1 MPKGKQDDHWDFL
14 AADLGAKP
22 QEADVRPSGAD
33 EDAELPEPD
42 SLNEQST
49 ESATDHAPEQPEPSP
64 QAETRRDSGGGR
76 VISGFGYR
84 RGPVDWA
91 HLARELGVEAIEEVS
106 EPIPTAEVIEDRQS
120 AVVET
125 VEWEA
130 AKAPA
135 RSETAASPPARPGL
149 SGFGAGILDDAE
161 LVAPVDASAEVE
173 HPQTSSETADQ
184 EEERKGRRRRRRRKP
199 KSHPEEVGG
208 GEMGEA
214 VAQAGGEP
222 ATEEAEQ
229 AGEEERSHRHG
240 RRRGSQSRPD
250 RQEDRVVSA
259 VPAQLPD
266 NAELAGGFEDDLL
279 DHDGDMA
286 ETGDLDLDE
295 DETDTRRGGKKITH
309 RGIPSWQESVGFIID
324 SNMEARSKRDESGGA
339 RHRPPRR
346 RGGDKAGNRDRF

>member
-91 HLARELGVEAIEEVS
+91 NLARELGVEAIEEVS
-106 EPIPTAEVIEDRQS
+106 EPIPTAEVSEPRQS
-120 AVVET
+120 EVVET
-125 VEWEA
+125 VGWEA

-135 RSETAASPPARPGL
+135 RSETGASPPAKAGL

-161 LVAPVDASAEVE
+161 LIVPVDASADVE
-173 HPQTSSETADQ
+173 HPQTFSETAEH

-199 KSHPEEVGG
+199 KSHPEEGG

-214 VAQAGGEP
+214 VAQAGREP
-222 ATEEAEQ
+222 AAEEAEQ
-229 AGEEERSHRHG
+229 AGEGERSHRHG
-240 RRRGSQSRPD
+240 RRRGSQTRPD
-250 RQEDRVVSA
+250 RQEDRAESA
-259 VPAQLPD
+259 VPAQSPD
-266 NAELAGGFEDDLL
+266 DAELAGGFENDLL
-279 DHDGDMA
+279 DRDGDLA
-286 ETGDLDLDE
+286 ETGDLDLDG
-295 DETDTRRGGKKITH
+295 DETDSRRGGKKITH
-309 RGIPSWQESVGFIID
+309 RGIPSWQEAVGFIID